1 MLPHQGGHARR
12 TVDPKKVAGE
22 DDDVADSKDDNGGD
36 YVFDV
41 KDPAHLLRYILAW
54 KVPKKTFSNDDETP
68 APSHVSASNTHLE
81 IKAKAK
87 MNMKIKSSLSQC
99 YVVDR
104 PSQHH
109 HHWRHSQG
117 I

>member
-1 MLPHQGGHARR
+1 M
-12 TVDPKKVAGE
+12 VIDE
-22 DDDVADSKDDNGGD
+22 
-36 YVFDV
+36 
-41 KDPAHLLRYILAW
+41 KDPDYLLRYILAW

-99 YVVDR
+99 YVDDR